1 MFMLLTTGSIT
12 AFTGLSLVPWVVVIA
27 VAAVAARVDLRTRRI
42 PNRLTGPLLL
52 AGLLW
57 GLGCTMG
64 LFATTS
70 PAVSRGIGDSL
81 LGALVSSLPFLVLWL
96 GLGAGAGDA
105 KLMMG
110 IGAWLGVNAGL
121 VALLGTALAGG
132 VLVVGWGLREGR
144 LWATFANLPRAA
156 VDLVYVLRGPGRMD
170 DRRELVMVAH
180 AVNTAAPEAPSAPS
194 AAQVAGPKPKT
205 KLPYGPAILAG
216 TCLAALRVYFS

>member
-1 MFMLLTTGSIT
+1 MFMLFTLGSIA
-12 AFTGLSLVPWVVVIA
+12 AFAGLSLVPWVVVIS

-52 AGLLW
+52 CGLLW
-57 GLGCTMG
+57 GLGCTAG
-64 LFATTS
+64 LFGTPS
-70 PAVSRGIGDSL
+70 LAVSRGIGDSL
-81 LGALVSSLPFLVLWL
+81 LGALVSSLPFLILWL

-110 IGAWLGVNAGL
+110 IGAWLGVSAGL
-121 VALLGTALAGG
+121 FALLGTALAGG
-132 VLVVGWGLREGR
+132 LLVVAWGLREGR

-180 AVNTAAPEAPSAPS
+180 AVNAVAQEAPASAN
-194 AAQVAGPKPKT
+194 VAGPKPKT